1 MQTELER
8 SRGSGTTTDHQRKKA
23 LKDLEEKL
31 SKTEMKA
38 EQLGLEFGQAQT
50 KVNSIKSSIENIF
63 NVIQCDAKVHQ
74 ELLGTQGVTDSNM
87 MTYMGI
93 IEQRIN
99 EILQC
104 YAYIQQQKQF
114 DNNDE

>member
-1 MQTELER
+1 MLVKNFIQAEEKNFALFKFVNELSNEIENLEAQINEMQIEIDR
-8 SRGSGTTTDHQRKKA
+8 NRGQGSSTDYQRKRA

-63 NVIQCDAKVHQ
+63 NVIQCD
-74 ELLGTQGVTDSNM
+74 
-87 MTYMGI
+87 
-93 IEQRIN
+93 
-99 EILQC
+99 
-104 YAYIQQQKQF
+104 
-114 DNNDE
+114 